1 MGARETAWQIG
12 LGLRGAEG
20 EVLVGGWN
28 MESYDGGR
36 GMRAEPGAGRHH
48 LVSGVV
54 PADIWLAVPHWS
66 VVQEWLQEK

>member
-1 MGARETAWQIG
+1 MGARETAWQID

-20 EVLVGGWN
+20 EVLVG
-28 MESYDGGR
+28 DGTWRAMMVGG

-54 PADIWLAVPHWS
+54 SADIWLAIPHRS